1 MIELVCSLDE
11 HDLMYEWS
19 CVEIGQDSDS
29 GDLFFRYGAGCSCN
43 CINDCTWESLNCEQ
57 ALTDLLSY
65 VDSMKVSPTDRVE
78 FISEVQSLFK
88 RRK

>member
-1 MIELVCSLDE
+1 MIELICSLDE
-11 HDLMYEWS
+11 HSQYYEWS
-19 CVEIGQDSDS
+19 CVEIGRDSDS
-29 GDLFFRYGAGCSCN
+29 GDLFFRYGSGCSCD
-43 CINDCTWESLNCEQ
+43 CIQDYPWCGLNCEQ
-57 ALTDLLSY
+57 ALAGLLSY